1 MARADQL
8 YKDYLPFS
16 EHSELPVYDGELLMD
31 VHGTGCYTA
40 HSELKRFNRRS
51 EQLADAAERS
61 SVMADHLGVLDY
73 PKQALDE
80 EWRRFILA
88 SVPR

>member
-1 MARADQL
+1 MRNLFRYFGSDGPVELIVAKADQL

-16 EHSELPVYDGELLMD
+16 EHPELPVYDGELLMD

-61 SVMADHLGVLDY
+61 V
-73 PKQALDE
+73 
-80 EWRRFILA
+80 
-88 SVPR
+88 